1 MIKVKNPFYIL
12 FSMVVLNKLEAQVL
26 SSLIKLPG
34 GDEKEIEVD
43 KLAKSLGISV
53 ENLIETLESLEKKKV
68 IDVIQFIRGEK
79 AIDIFLKQLDELY
92 ASVILGKTGVKEFND
107 LVKALV
113 DSRAGVLEDPKLV
126 YGLKIMPSPPSPETK
141 EKGLDLLKKPIYDS
155 LQKLE
160 KLYGLKGK
168 IRERTFARLKDMYNK
183 ELYDN
188 LDRLSAVLYY
198 LYWRIDK
205 YLKAKAQIEEQIE
218 FEKSRAQIEGKK
230 TLTEKLYKLVSSL
243 ENSRNG
249 ILSMMYT
256 VYPEF
261 FYFAEEL
268 DEENPVVQKIL
279 NDIKELEEKLE
290 LIDARILIEGEIASL
305 VKERDETLKQLSK
318 LKNELE
324 KHKKKTIKLD
334 KEKMKQEGT
343 ADLKR
348 KIADLYG
355 RGVIKDDNAK
365 YIEEINKLEREIS
378 NMLITGFS

>member
-1 MIKVKNPFYIL
+1 
-12 FSMVVLNKLEAQVL
+12 MVVLNKLEAQVL